1 MAIVRNNKTND
12 LYRYLGENK
21 FRNLRTG
28 VEGIV
33 SDEAARK
40 TFVINLEATQL
51 INENPIIETL
61 IRTLNLKF
69 DTLEDVGSMH
79 K

>member
-1 MAIVRNNKTND
+1 MEPIVRNIQTD
-12 LYRYLGENK
+12 DAYIYLGENK

-33 SDEAARK
+33 PEDKAK
-40 TFVINLEATQL
+40 DVLVFNVQATQMF
-51 INENPIIETL
+51 NEFPLVREL
-61 IRTLNLKF
+61 LQKLNLKF
-69 DTLEDVGSMH
+69 DNNKTTN